1 MKYHNI
7 LDDIVGE
14 YFPAGYPD
22 EECPTFL
29 AIDEQIMKFGSLQHD
44 TIDWESLILN
54 CHRYLAEVCKD
65 YKVLQ
70 YLSYALFYKEFKSNL
85 IDFLSLFS
93 GFNRKFF
100 LMLILNHQQIIQLI
114 DLKRKQFYLSLNV

>member
-29 AIDEQIMKFGSLQHD
+29 AIDEQIMKFGSLQHFKLPSVSSR
-44 TIDWESLILN
+44 SL
-54 CHRYLAEVCKD
+54 
-65 YKVLQ
+65 
-70 YLSYALFYKEFKSNL
+70 
-85 IDFLSLFS
+85 
-93 GFNRKFF
+93 
-100 LMLILNHQQIIQLI
+100 
-114 DLKRKQFYLSLNV
+114 